1 MAITESK
8 QTIVW
13 VSHQKNVLNVANIKN
28 GDELENTSQEQ
39 LELEE
44 MSDILQLKSINEELF
59 AVRDAY
65 KIGIYKLKIRT
76 NLQ

>member
-1 MAITESK
+1 
-8 QTIVW
+8 
-13 VSHQKNVLNVANIKN
+13 
-28 GDELENTSQEQ
+28 
-39 LELEE
+39 

-76 NLQ
+76 NLQQEDNERTYEFEK